1 MITSITPTLE
11 MAALVSEFKQL
22 LILSA
27 MYSVRFIVAMMM
39 LPATPEQVI
48 HGRIRISLILVLC
61 AFIAWGQSS
70 KEIKSLTG
78 AALALL
84 LFKEAL
90 IGLCLGY
97 AAGAIFWVAEGVGS
111 FIDNIA
117 GYNSVQQSN
126 PMSDA
131 QSTPIGNIS
140 LQLVTSLFYGFGG
153 MLVFIGLM
161 YDTFRWWPLEKM
173 APMPG
178 RLLEAFVME
187 QTDTIMTQIVKLAS
201 PCLICLALVD
211 LGVGLITRT
220 ASKLEPNSLA
230 QPIKAS
236 LALLLVAL
244 SFGIFVSQLRG
255 EISLATLGARIERM
269 LSVQEQPSR

>member
-1 MITSITPTLE
+1 
-11 MAALVSEFKQL
+11 
-22 LILSA
+22 
-27 MYSVRFIVAMMM
+27 MMM
-39 LPATPEQVI
+39 MPATPEQVI